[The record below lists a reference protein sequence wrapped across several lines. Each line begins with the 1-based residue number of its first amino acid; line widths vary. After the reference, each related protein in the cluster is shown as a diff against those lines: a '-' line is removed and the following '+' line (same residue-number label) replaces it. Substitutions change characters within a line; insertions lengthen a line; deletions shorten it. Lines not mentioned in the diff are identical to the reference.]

1 MTFGRLWSFLA
12 VALPTLAAL
21 VASMSTVDLA
31 YQLRAGAQVLD
42 GRGIPNLDTW
52 TFTSGGAS
60 WVDQQWAAQVLLDAV
75 YRLAGWTGLVLLRA
89 ALVGL
94 IFGCLYSVARQ
105 RGLGQRWSA
114 WLTLAAFVVAVP
126 ALALRPQLLGM
137 AAFALVLVLV
147 SDRRLHR
154 RRLWCVPFIVLI
166 WANIHGSFFL
176 GPLVL
181 GLAWL
186 EDLHDRV
193 PTPNFAILIGLI
205 AAAVACVTP
214 FGPAVW
220 GYAFGLSTNP
230 EVTARIVEWQPTSL
244 RDVPG
249 LAFFVSV
256 FLVIVLLARRGRST
270 PWPTLASLAVF
281 ALIGLY
287 AARGIAWWPL
297 GGIVAI
303 SALLGTGT
311 ATDDQSP
318 EPTRTFTMRLN
329 LAVATLLVMVG
340 AVLIPWW
347 RPADPAIGA
356 PRAVLADAPSGLTA
370 ELRTLAR
377 PGDRLLNSQVWGSW
391 FEFALPGLPV
401 AADSRIEIFP
411 AEVWNAYDGIFAGR
425 EGWEARLTSWQPTI
439 AVLTPNDQDLA
450 DRLVTIGWRTL
461 YTDQDGSLSVAP
473 GR

>member
-60 WVDQQWAAQVLLDAV
+60 WVDQQWAAQVLLDGV
-75 YRLAGWTGLVLLRA
+75 YRLAGWTGLVILRA

-94 IFGCLYSVARQ
+94 IFGCLYRIARQ
-105 RGLGQRWSA
+105 GGLGQRWSA
-114 WLTLAAFVVAVP
+114 WVTLAAFVVAAP

-205 AAAVACVTP
+205 AAAAACVTP

-249 LAFFVSV
+249 VVFFISV
-256 FLVIVLLARRGRST
+256 FLVVALLARRGRST
-270 PWPTLASLAVF
+270 PWPTLGWLAVF
-281 ALIGLY
+281 ALVGLY

-297 GGIVAI
+297 GGIVGI
-303 SALLGTGT
+303 SALLGTST
-311 ATDDQSP
+311 ATGYQSP
-318 EPTRTFTMRLN
+318 EPTRTFTKRLN
-329 LAVATLLVMVG
+329 LAVAALLVMVG

-356 PRAVLADAPSGLTA
+356 PRAVLVDAPSGLTA

-391 FEFALPGLPV
+391 FEFALPDLPV

-411 AEVWNAYDGIFAGR
+411 AEVWDAYDGIVSGR

-439 AVLTPNDQDLA
+439 AVLTAHDQDLA

-461 YTDQDGSLSVAP
+461 YTDQAGSLSVAP
-473 GR
+473 WR